1 MRRFWLASP
10 ETRREANVSVFRDI
24 AQIHD
29 EMSRLFDDFAAGV
42 FPTARAVQAP
52 VVPRMDLYRKDG
64 KIFLEM
70 EIPGIDPKDVDL
82 KVYPDRVVLRAE
94 RKEEKKEESERF
106 FRLERSHGSF
116 FREIP
121 MPVEVDPEASEAKI
135 RNGLLSLVL
144 PEKQA
149 VEEGRKLEI
158 KEEA

>member
-10 ETRREANVSVFRDI
+10 ETRRESNLSVFRDI

-42 FPTARAVQAP
+42 IPAARAVPAP
-52 VVPRMDLYRKDG
+52 VVPKMDLYRKDG

-82 KVYPDRVVLRAE
+82 KVYPDRVVLKAE

-106 FRLERSHGSF
+106 FRLERSHGSCY
-116 FREIP
+116 REIP

-135 RNGLLSLVL
+135 RNGLLSMVL
-144 PEKQA
+144 PEKQN

-158 KEEA
+158 KEEG

>member
-10 ETRREANVSVFRDI
+10 DTRREGNLSVFRDI

-42 FPTARAVQAP
+42 LPTARPAQGTVA
-52 VVPRMDLYRKDG
+52 PRMDLYRKDG

-82 KVYPDRVVLRAE
+82 KVYPDRVVLKAE
-94 RKEEKKEESERF
+94 RNEESKEESERF
-106 FRLERSHGSF
+106 FRLERSHGSCY
-116 FREIP
+116 REIP
-121 MPVEVDPEASEAKI
+121 MPVEVDPEVAEAKI

-144 PEKQA
+144 PEKQK
-149 VEEGRKLEI
+149 VEDGRKLEI
-158 KEEA
+158 KQEE

>member
-10 ETRREANVSVFRDI
+10 ETRREENLSVFKDI

-42 FPTARAVQAP
+42 FPTAGVVQAP
-52 VVPRMDLYRKDG
+52 VVPKMDLYRKDG

-82 KVYPDRVVLRAE
+82 KVYPDRVVLKAE

-106 FRLERSHGSF
+106 LRLERSHGSCY
-116 FREIP
+116 REIP

-135 RNGLLSLVL
+135 RNGLLALVL
-144 PEKQA
+144 PEKQK
-149 VEEGRKLEI
+149 VEDGRKLEI
-158 KEEA
+158 KEEE

>member
-82 KVYPDRVVLRAE
+82 KVYPDRVVLKAE

>member
-10 ETRREANVSVFRDI
+10 DTRREGNVSVFRDI

-29 EMSRLFDDFAAGV
+29 EMSRLFDDFATGV
-42 FPTARAVQAP
+42 FPTGRAAQAP
-52 VVPRMDLYRKDG
+52 VTPRMDLYRKDG

-70 EIPGIDPKDVDL
+70 ELPGIDPKDVDL
-82 KVYPDRVVLRAE
+82 KVYPDRVVLKAD

-106 FRLERSHGSF
+106 FRLERSHGSIY
-116 FREIP
+116 REVP
-121 MPVEVDPEASEAKI
+121 MPVEVDAEASGAKI

-144 PEKQA
+144 PEKQT

-158 KEEA
+158 KEEE